1 VKRLIVLPGETWR
14 MEDGVVYIG
23 GKKLVEPY
31 LSDARRG
38 HDIQQPKKVPPGHY
52 VMLGDNRDHSCDSR
66 QWGAVPRDNLIG
78 KVIATYW
85 PPARLSLR

>member
-1 VKRLIVLPGETWR
+1 V
-14 MEDGVVYIG
+14 
-23 GKKLVEPY
+23 PY